1 MNNLSWSSENSAAKK
16 SQAKKEEVKK
26 KKIDYK
32 KEIDDLEKIHKRILE
47 KYELH
52 AHNKVS
58 NSMIDIKGAIENLKK
73 FEQ

>member
-1 MNNLSWSSENSAAKK
+1 MRYGWVFHFPVQMFSYR
-16 SQAKKEEVKK
+16 
-26 KKIDYK
+26 YK

-52 AHNKVS
+52 AHNQVS